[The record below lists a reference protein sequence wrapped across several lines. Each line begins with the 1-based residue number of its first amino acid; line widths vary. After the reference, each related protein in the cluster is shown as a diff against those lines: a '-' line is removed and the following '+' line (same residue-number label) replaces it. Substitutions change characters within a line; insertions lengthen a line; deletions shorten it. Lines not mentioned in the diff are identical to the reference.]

1 MGCALE
7 NKHEEYTMSPQQ
19 LSPEE
24 LDHLLA
30 LDAPEEEPFFSPS
43 DSPLLRLLSSVDR
56 DLLNALLTEHYFE
69 RGEVICAEGEPGDAM
84 YLIRSGQVI
93 VIKGALDSPTVLG
106 YRGPGEVIGEM
117 ALLEGQP
124 RSATNIAV
132 DSARL
137 LKIDRMGFQELVSV
151 NPAIGMTIMST
162 LSARLRI
169 ADDIRAT
176 AIEGGRR
183 LVKQVTRLQTEKEH
197 LLELQ
202 RVRQETSDLV
212 VHDLRNP
219 LGIIYGALNML
230 EMVLPEDVLAD
241 NRELLNLAITGSER
255 MQRLVDSLLDVAKLE
270 TGEMPLALARLNL
283 KPILVEA
290 AHRQGITAQSR
301 NVGIH
306 VEVPDDLPLLLI
318 DTEKLERVIAN
329 LLDNALKYTPNN
341 QNITIVAEQ
350 ADGVVVVS
358 IIDAGPGIPEE
369 ERERIFERFT
379 QVAGSSPSRRGF
391 GLGLT
396 FCRLTIE
403 AHGGEIWV
411 EPGPEGVGS
420 RFMFTMPVN
429 PQPVE

>member
-1 MGCALE
+1 
-7 NKHEEYTMSPQQ
+7 MSPQQ
-19 LSPEE
+19 LSSEALE
-24 LDHLLA
+24 HLLT
-30 LDAPEEEPFFSPS
+30 LEAPEEAPFFSPS
-43 DSPLLRLLSSVDR
+43 DSPLLRLLSAVDR
-56 DLLNALLTEHYFE
+56 DLLNTLLTEHHFE
-69 RGEVICAEGEPGDAM
+69 RGDVICAEGEPGDAM
-84 YLIRSGQVI
+84 YLIRSGQVV
-93 VIKGALDSPTVLG
+93 VIKGEIDSPTVLG
-106 YRGPGEVIGEM
+106 YRGPGEIIGEM

-132 DSARL
+132 DRTRL
-137 LKIDRMGFQELVSV
+137 LKIDRAGFQELVSV

-169 ADDIRAT
+169 ADDVRAT
-176 AIEGGRR
+176 AIEGGKR

-230 EMVLPEDVLAD
+230 EMVLPEDVLED
-241 NRELLNLAITGSER
+241 NRELVTLATTASER

-283 KPILVEA
+283 SPILEDA

-301 NVGIH
+301 NVSIR
-306 VEVPDDLPLLLI
+306 VDAADDLPPILN
-318 DTEKLERVIAN
+318 DTEKIERVIAN
-329 LLDNALKYTPNN
+329 LLDNALKFTPNN
-341 QNITIVAEQ
+341 HTIVIVAKRDNDVIIVSVI
-350 ADGVVVVS
+350 DG
-358 IIDAGPGIPEE
+358 GPGIPEE

-396 FCRLTIE
+396 FCRLTVE

-411 EPGPEGVGS
+411 EPGANGVGS
-420 RFMFTMPVN
+420 RFAFTLPVKT
-429 PQPVE
+429 QFTD

>member
-1 MGCALE
+1 
-7 NKHEEYTMSPQQ
+7 MSPQQ
-19 LSPEE
+19 LSSEALE
-24 LDHLLA
+24 HLLT
-30 LDAPEEEPFFSPS
+30 LEAPEEAPFFSPS
-43 DSPLLRLLSSVDR
+43 DSPLLRLLSAVDR
-56 DLLNALLTEHYFE
+56 DLLNTLLTEHHFE
-69 RGEVICAEGEPGDAM
+69 RGDVICAEGEPGDAM
-84 YLIRSGQVI
+84 YLIRSGQVV
-93 VIKGALDSPTVLG
+93 VIKGEIDSPTVLG
-106 YRGPGEVIGEM
+106 YRGPGEIIGEM

-132 DSARL
+132 DRTRL
-137 LKIDRMGFQELVSV
+137 LKIDRAGFQELVSV

-169 ADDIRAT
+169 ADDVRAT
-176 AIEGGRR
+176 AIEGGKR

-230 EMVLPEDVLAD
+230 EMVLPEDVLED
-241 NRELLNLAITGSER
+241 NRELVTLATTASER

-283 KPILVEA
+283 SPILEDA

-301 NVGIH
+301 NVSIR
-306 VEVPDDLPLLLI
+306 VDAADDLPPILI
-318 DTEKLERVIAN
+318 DTEKIERVIAN
-329 LLDNALKYTPNN
+329 LLDNALKFTPNN
-341 QNITIVAEQ
+341 HTIVIVAKRDNDVIIVSVI
-350 ADGVVVVS
+350 DG
-358 IIDAGPGIPEE
+358 GPGIPEE

-396 FCRLTIE
+396 FCRLTVE

-411 EPGPEGVGS
+411 EPGANGVGS
-420 RFMFTMPVN
+420 RFAFTLPVKT
-429 PQPVE
+429 QFTD

>member
-1 MGCALE
+1 
-7 NKHEEYTMSPQQ
+7 MSPRQI
-19 LSPEE
+19 SPEE
-24 LDHLLA
+24 LERLLT
-30 LDAPEEEPFFSPS
+30 LDAPEEDTRVSPS

-56 DLLNALLTEHYFE
+56 GLLNNLLTEHYFE
-69 RGEVICAEGEPGDAM
+69 RGDVVFAEGEPGDAM

-93 VIKGALDSPTVLG
+93 VIKGSLDSPTILG
-106 YRGPGEVIGEM
+106 YRGPGEIIGEM

-124 RSATNIAV
+124 RSATNIAI
-132 DSARL
+132 DSTRL
-137 LKIDRMGFQELVSV
+137 LKIDRVGFQELVSI

-162 LSARLRI
+162 LSARLRV

-176 AIEGGRR
+176 ALEGGKR
-183 LVKQVTRLQTEKEH
+183 LGKQVARLQTEKQH

-241 NRELLNLAITGSER
+241 NRELLDLAATASER

-270 TGEMPLALARLNL
+270 TGEMALSLGLINL
-283 KPILVEA
+283 KPLLVEA

-301 NVGIH
+301 NVGIR
-306 VEVPDDLPLLLI
+306 VKAPDDLPLLLI

-329 LLDNALKYTPNN
+329 LLDNALKFTPNN
-341 QNITIVAEQ
+341 QEIILAAEH
-350 ADGVVVVS
+350 GNHVVVVS
-358 IIDAGPGIPEE
+358 VIDAGPGIPEE

-379 QVAGSSPSRRGF
+379 QVSGSRPSRRGF

-411 EPGPEGVGS
+411 EPGPGGVGS
-420 RFMFTMPVN
+420 RFVFTLPVN
-429 PQPVE
+429 TQSVG